1 MEKISAL
8 TYLNCLM
15 SRLAY
20 LDVEV
25 FADRYEKIFS
35 LAALRPHLKT
45 LRGASFSSMGDDTL
59 SAKTL
64 KGLSESV
71 TRIMYPKKGG
81 KMSDIPSPSKDMA
94 YVSISTSNYS
104 TVYVVADK
112 RTKCITIAFRGTASP
127 KGIRSYMRLS
137 SSIPTRTCS
146 DENKDAYLIGIFK
159 LVSEMF
165 YTISEAVHMLS
176 KEFLGA
182 GAKLVVTGHSLG
194 GACAQI
200 FTYLWIKTHTNKS
213 RDRVCCHT
221 FAAPRVMN
229 VYAADN
235 FAKFVEEGRI
245 LFRRVVTMGDPI
257 PHLPV
262 KSNSLTDMRTY
273 SHPDETRD
281 IEVGGRL
288 VLLCANFKKT
298 RKNECMSKDAVKRN
312 SKWTRRANTSKQK
325 EHHGNYM
332 GVRFNTMSK
341 YGLFNPL
348 HEVKRN
354 MSNDTICRVI
364 VGSHASINLTGSGRK
379 SGGTTISFFNLQMIK
394 TPEIGIL
401 EKVALK
407 IKKTVA
413 TDYAHA
419 DVYMSARVFAD
430 ILHYGSEMTSDTNP
444 LRAVAYVALDLE
456 HVAPRP
462 QLICV

>member
-20 LDVEV
+20 LDVEL

-35 LAALRPHLKT
+35 LAALRPHLKA

-71 TRIMYPKKGG
+71 NCIMYPKKGG
-81 KMSDIPSPSKDMA
+81 DPSDIPSPSKDMA

-112 RTKCITIAFRGTASP
+112 RTKCITVAFRGTASP
-127 KGIRSYMRLS
+127 KVIRSYMRLS
-137 SSIPTRTCS
+137 SAVPTRTHT
-146 DENKDAYLIGIFK
+146 DDNKDGYLIGIFK
-159 LVSEMF
+159 IVSEMF
-165 YTISEAVHMLS
+165 YTVSEAVHMLS
-176 KEFLGA
+176 KDFLGA
-182 GAKLVVTGHSLG
+182 GAKLVTTGHSLG

-213 RDRVCCHT
+213 RYRVCCHT

-229 VYAADN
+229 VYAADK
-235 FAKFVEEGRI
+235 FARFVEEGRI

-262 KSNSLTDMRTY
+262 KHSSLSDIRTY

-281 IEVGGRL
+281 IDIGGRL
-288 VLLCANFKKT
+288 VLLCTNFKKT
-298 RKNECMSKDAVKRN
+298 RKNECMSKDAVNRN
-312 SKWTRRANTSKQK
+312 SKWTRRAKTPQK
-325 EHHGNYM
+325 KAHHGNYM
-332 GVRFNTMSK
+332 GVRFNTMSNH
-341 YGLFNPL
+341 GIFNPL
-348 HEVKRN
+348 YEIKRN
-354 MSNDTICRVI
+354 MSSDTICRVI
-364 VGSHASINLTGSGRK
+364 VGSHASINLTGSDRK
-379 SGGTTISFFNLQMIK
+379 IGGTTISFFNLQMIK
-394 TPEIGIL
+394 TPQMGIIA
-401 EKVALK
+401 KVSMKLK
-407 IKKTVA
+407 KVVM

-430 ILHYGSEMTSDTNP
+430 IVRYGSEMTSDTNP
-444 LRAVAYVALDLE
+444 LRAVAYVAIDLE
-456 HVAPRP
+456 DVAPRP
-462 QLICV
+462 RLICV